1 MTAVYIPTVS
11 PNAAPPASK
20 SSSASSSM
28 RSDAGQAV
36 SDKGVSTTV
45 DGLNAG
51 SAEIFQNFF
60 DIAFSQ
66 LTSAK
71 RAGQIDVHR
80 PAPQFEGQRPV
91 ITTSTNANAGV
102 NNLADFGRAFNF
114 DPILNLTTNT
124 TGAEI
129 LGSLDGAGQAELVE
143 QLIGSLPADVIASA
157 FEQFDIQAGIEG
169 YDMPRSALSVVDP
182 QTITDA
188 AISTAD
194 DMHLY
199 MTPVTPLQSL
209 QGQQPAT
216 PNVGAAV
223 DATQKQASPA
233 MIATG
238 LTPDQITQL
247 SAPEDATVETG
258 ADASAMDVVI
268 VTILPAQ
275 STVAAAQA
283 QFGLSQSANAS
294 QDNLKGIKDRNA
306 GLNNGTTPLSSSDL
320 KALKDMVDQ
329 LVPLDGTQQNTDKN
343 SRNAQAQQ
351 NAQTHSASEGQL
363 STAAQK
369 ASHSAI
375 PFSALVEDSGL
386 ETDLTIFTKENA
398 ATSANKDMPFID
410 AEVAARNEAGANA
423 ADKAKAGLGA
433 AGQQTN
439 AQQMA
444 AKAQMMT
451 STSGLVPW
459 DSLPE
464 MSEMGLSADD
474 VSLGQVLQNTP
485 HTSPT
490 LMHTSATMPHQ
501 ATQTIAAK
509 LTQNATQNGNTELQI
524 ELDPPE
530 LGRVKV
536 HMIQDRDGGVK
547 THLSFDKPETFLMMQ
562 RDQAQLEK
570 ALADAGLDVG
580 DGGLEFSLSSDNG
593 GDNAQ
598 NGERQNG
605 QSHSGSSSSD
615 HADADA
621 ADEQNIMIE
630 TKMDW
635 YTDSTGTLRLDMM
648 A

>member
-28 RSDAGQAV
+28 RSDAGQTV

-45 DGLNAG
+45 
-51 SAEIFQNFF
+51 

-80 PAPQFEGQRPV
+80 PAPQIEGQRPV

-129 LGSLDGAGQAELVE
+129 LGALDGAGQTELVE
-143 QLIGSLPADVIASA
+143 QLIGSLPADVIDSA

-169 YDMPRSALSVVDP
+169 YDMPRSALSVIDP

-188 AISTAD
+188 ATSTAD

-216 PNVGAAV
+216 PNMDAAV
-223 DATQKQASPA
+223 DTSKKQASPA

-247 SAPEDATVETG
+247 SSPEDATIDTG
-258 ADASAMDVVI
+258 AEDSAMDVVI

-275 STVAAAQA
+275 STVAATQA
-283 QFGLSQSANAS
+283 QLGANAGL
-294 QDNLKGIKDRNA
+294 DNLKGIKDRNA
-306 GLNNGTTPLSSSDL
+306 GLNNGTAPLSSSDL

-351 NAQTHSASEGQL
+351 NAQTHIASEGQL

-509 LTQNATQNGNTELQI
+509 LTQNATQNGDTELQI

-580 DGGLEFSLSSDNG
+580 DGDLEFSLSSDNG

>member
-11 PNAAPPASK
+11 TNAASPASK
-20 SSSASSSM
+20 SNM
-28 RSDAGQAV
+28 RADSTQTV

-80 PAPQFEGQRPV
+80 PAPQIEGQRPV
-91 ITTSTNANAGV
+91 ITTSTNANANTNAGV

-129 LGSLDGAGQAELVE
+129 LGTLDGAGQAELVE

-182 QTITDA
+182 QAVTDVA
-188 AISTAD
+188 ATD

-209 QGQQPAT
+209 QGQQPTA
-216 PNVGAAV
+216 PNMDAAV
-223 DATQKQASPA
+223 DTSQKQASPA

-247 SAPEDATVETG
+247 SSPEDATIDTG
-258 ADASAMDVVI
+258 AEASAMDVVI

-275 STVAAAQA
+275 STVAATQA
-283 QFGLSQSANAS
+283 QFGANAGL
-294 QDNLKGIKDRNA
+294 DNLKGIKDRNA

-509 LTQNATQNGNTELQI
+509 LTQNATQNGDTELQI